1 MSSLKVLVLS
11 VALSV
16 LVACGFQPPVASGF
30 PTDADRAAGAT
41 YRVEISVAGIPL
53 GSGTAWILKRT
64 DDSVEL
70 MTAGHVCDTPGASF
84 DLMGRD
90 SKHYRAVVVSAAK
103 EPDLCILRAEPETP
117 GMPLGL
123 ALNMPDYGDTVSYV
137 GAPLG
142 IWGDGMAPYYVGHY
156 AGADLVSIP
165 GFGGASGSAVWT
177 KEGVIGVLVSGYRA
191 FPEMIHI
198 VPLVEIR
205 AFLN

>member
-16 LVACGFQPPVASGF
+16 LVACGFQPPLVSGY

-41 YRVEISVAGIPL
+41 YLVEILVAGVPL
-53 GSGTAWILKRT
+53 GSGTAWVIRRT
-64 DDSVEL
+64 GDSVEL
-70 MTAGHVCDTPGASF
+70 MTAGHVCDTFGAAY
-84 DLMGRD
+84 DLLGRD
-90 SKHYRAVVVSAAK
+90 SAHYPATVVSTSK
-103 EPDLCILRAEPETP
+103 DPDLCLLRAEPETP

-123 ALNMPDYGDTVSYV
+123 ALAMPNYGDVVSYV

-142 IWGDGMAPYYVGHY
+142 IWGDGMAPYYVGRY
-156 AGADLVSIP
+156 AGSNLVSIP

-177 KEGVIGVLVSGYRA
+177 RQGVIGVLVSGYPR
-191 FPEMIHI
+191 FPAMIHI
-198 VPLVEIR
+198 VPLADIR